1 MNREWSHSLQKRDL
15 DQVNKLN
22 GQWRLFW
29 LWLWSW
35 LALVLDGVPDG

>member
-1 MNREWSHSLQKRDL
+1 
-15 DQVNKLN
+15 VNKLN

-35 LALVLDGVPDG
+35 LALVLDGEPDG